1 MNLYSVKRKVEFK
14 LRKYKYRRSMYVIH
28 CMAPELIRLRLL
40 GTLRN
45 ALASCLRREIMC
57 YQVLVEGGRIVPV
70 VYSCRQL
77 PDLFGDP
84 VIELDVVLLNQR
96 TMKGTEDGF

>member
-1 MNLYSVKRKVEFK
+1 
-14 LRKYKYRRSMYVIH
+14 
-28 CMAPELIRLRLL
+28 
-40 GTLRN
+40 
-45 ALASCLRREIMC
+45 MC